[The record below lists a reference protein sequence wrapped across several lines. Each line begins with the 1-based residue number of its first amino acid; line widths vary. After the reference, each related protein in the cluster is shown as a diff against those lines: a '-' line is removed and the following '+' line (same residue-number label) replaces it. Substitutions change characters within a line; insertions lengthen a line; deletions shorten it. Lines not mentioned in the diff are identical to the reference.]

1 MTDNKYSAPT
11 FFRQYTLSIYFI
23 FLRALC
29 SIAQK
34 QRKSIFR
41 LYINGCCATITAHL
55 MQQLFDSACHVYNK
69 CVSTYKT
76 CLGNNMCEFSCCN
89 CSPFLFFSVSFTNTT
104 FYLSLSLFLRSHSK
118 ALFVFTINY
127 KRFKCFG
134 DIIYVI
140 ANIALIKKKKMQNI
154 NMIIY

>member
-104 FYLSLSLFLRSHSK
+104 FYLSLSLFLRSYSK

-140 ANIALIKKKKMQNI
+140 ANIKLIKKKKMQNI

>member
-1 MTDNKYSAPT
+1 MLYNMLKYIKFWQTISILHQR
-11 FFRQYTLSIYFI
+11 FFANIRCLFTLS
-23 FLRALC
+23 FLRAQCL
-29 SIAQK
+29 ITQK

-41 LYINGCCATITAHL
+41 LYINGCCATIAAHL

-104 FYLSLSLFLRSHSK
+104 FLSFSLPVSPITLKS
-118 ALFVFTINY
+118 TI
-127 KRFKCFG
+127 CF
-134 DIIYVI
+134 Y
-140 ANIALIKKKKMQNI
+140 N
-154 NMIIY
+154 

>member
-41 LYINGCCATITAHL
+41 LYINGCCSTITAHL

-118 ALFVFTINY
+118 ALFVFEIDY

-134 DIIYVI
+134 DIVHVI
-140 ANIALIKKKKMQNI
+140 ANIALIKKNKIQNT
-154 NMIIY
+154 

>member
-140 ANIALIKKKKMQNI
+140 ANIKLIKKKKMQNI

>member
-29 SIAQK
+29 PIAQK

-140 ANIALIKKKKMQNI
+140 ANIALIKEKKTQNI
-154 NMIIY
+154 NMII